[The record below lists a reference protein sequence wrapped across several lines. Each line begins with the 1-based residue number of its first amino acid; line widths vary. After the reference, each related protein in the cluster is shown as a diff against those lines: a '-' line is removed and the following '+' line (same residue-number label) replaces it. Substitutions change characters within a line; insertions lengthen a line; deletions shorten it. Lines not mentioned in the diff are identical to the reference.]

1 MNASSSPSTDLKQ
14 QLIQEMYLDHHD
26 WLQHW
31 LRLRIRYPFNAAD
44 IVQDTFVKLLQTK
57 QIFSIQEPRA
67 YLIHVAKH
75 LLIDKQR
82 RYVLEKNYLESLKLE
97 IEDRELSLSS
107 NQIEEAVL
115 ILDFLTVAL
124 QDTSVP
130 ARKAFL
136 MYYFE
141 GHTQSEIA
149 AAIGKSL
156 RTTQLY
162 LAECLQ
168 LCFDAKNNLSE
179 SGVNEH

>member
-82 RYVLEKNYLESLKLE
+82 RYVLEKNYLESLKHE
-97 IEDRELSLSS
+97 IEDR
-107 NQIEEAVL
+107 
-115 ILDFLTVAL
+115 
-124 QDTSVP
+124 
-130 ARKAFL
+130 
-136 MYYFE
+136 
-141 GHTQSEIA
+141 
-149 AAIGKSL
+149 
-156 RTTQLY
+156 
-162 LAECLQ
+162 
-168 LCFDAKNNLSE
+168 
-179 SGVNEH
+179 